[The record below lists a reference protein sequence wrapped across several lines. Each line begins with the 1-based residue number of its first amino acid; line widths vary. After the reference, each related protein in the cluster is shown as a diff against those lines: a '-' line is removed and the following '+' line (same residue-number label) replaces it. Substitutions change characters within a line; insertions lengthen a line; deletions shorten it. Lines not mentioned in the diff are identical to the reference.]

1 MRRNVVGFA
10 AAALLVAVVAATT
23 GWRLAREHQHFCDQV
38 RALNTVRTLGTSTD
52 TSTEHGVVVIGDSYA
67 QGWKLDEPFASWPTA
82 MGRELDVG
90 VEVDA
95 FAGSGFTATHGC
107 GQVAYGDR
115 VAAAVSH
122 RPTLVVVEG
131 GLNDTRA
138 PDADLVTG
146 VGRVLAGL
154 SGVDVVLVGPPL
166 APARAAAD
174 VRRVDAVLTRAAHR
188 WRTPYVSTMS
198 WPLRYLSDGLHLTPR
213 SHDDFGRRV
222 AASIRALDLGAV
234 DDSSP
239 KLSAAG
245 P

>member
-1 MRRNVVGFA
+1 MRRDVVGFA

-23 GWRLAREHQHFCDQV
+23 GWRLAREHRDFCDQV
-38 RALNTVRTLGTSTD
+38 RALNAARTLDAGTG
-52 TSTEHGVVVIGDSYA
+52 TEPGVGVIGDSYA

-82 MGRELDVG
+82 MGRELGVG

-115 VAAAVSH
+115 VATAASH

-138 PDADLVTG
+138 PDAELVTG
-146 VGRVLAGL
+146 VRRVLAGL
-154 SGVDVVLVGPPL
+154 SDVDVVLVGPPL
-166 APARAAAD
+166 APARNAAD
-174 VRRVDAVLTRAAHR
+174 VRRVDAVLTRTAHR

-198 WPLRYLSDGLHLTPR
+198 WPLHYLSDGLHLTAQ
-213 SHDDFGRRV
+213 SHDEFGSRV
-222 AASIRALDLGAV
+222 AAAIRALDLGPAH
-234 DDSSP
+234 DSSP